1 MGSKRQ
7 KFVSGRYT
15 LMVSLGTTIKH
26 LDNKKS
32 NKKNMRLLILLSIV
46 LFSCNK
52 KKTADASIST
62 TYRQT
67 KTVSY
72 NSVSVDV
79 IIDKPALNEVD
90 VLLVFHGTVMYDS
103 SIMTAANTTLDKFK
117 GILDRNDM
125 MIVSVAYPQESVLL
139 GDNIVQGE
147 AALLWLKNKASQEL
161 GITVK
166 KIFLGGHSQ
175 GGYMVT
181 RLNTMHQTNGVIAN
195 APGPLNLVYRCQLE
209 ENGQIQPSAV
219 CTKLKKVY
227 GTTSSNPNPYFQR
240 SLLNFTNGFKSDI
253 LFVQGLSDSP
263 IQLYTWPTFK
273 QDVLSCS
280 NCQYSQFIEITGGG
294 HGSLFES
301 PIGKSEFNTFINNH

>member
-1 MGSKRQ
+1 MGSKKQ

-147 AALLWLKNKASQEL
+147 AALLWLKNKARQEL

-166 KIFLGGHSQ
+166 KVFLGGHSQ

-209 ENGQIQPSAV
+209 ENGQIQSGAV
-219 CTKLKKVY
+219 CTKLKNVY
-227 GTTSSNPNPYFQR
+227 GTTTSNPNAYFQR

-253 LFVQGLSDSP
+253 LFVQGLNDTP
-263 IQLYTWPTFK
+263 IQMYSWPTFK
-273 QDVLSCS
+273 QDVI
-280 NCQYSQFIEITGGG
+280 NCTNCLNKQFVEVAGGE

-301 PIGKSEFNTFINNH
+301 PTAKTEFNNFINSH

>member
-1 MGSKRQ
+1 MRILTIL
-7 KFVSGRYT
+7 T
-15 LMVSLGTTIKH
+15 LLF
-26 LDNKKS
+26 
-32 NKKNMRLLILLSIV
+32 
-46 LFSCNK
+46 FSCTKDNTTEQPIP
-52 KKTADASIST
+52 TAYRITKSV
-62 TYRQT
+62 TY
-67 KTVSY
+67 
-72 NSVSVDV
+72 NNINVDV
-79 IIDKPALNEVD
+79 VIDKPALNEVD
-90 VLLVFHGTVMYDS
+90 VLLVFHGTVLYDS
-103 SIMTAANTTLDKFK
+103 NLMTAANTTLDKFK
-117 GILDRNDM
+117 GILDRKDM
-125 MIVSVAYPQESVLL
+125 MIVSVAYPQENVVL

-166 KIFLGGHSQ
+166 KVFLGGHSQ

-219 CTKLKKVY
+219 CTKLKNVY

-253 LFVQGLSDSP
+253 LFIQGLSDSP
-263 IQLYTWPTFK
+263 IQLYTWPSFK

-280 NCQYSQFIEITGGG
+280 NCQNSQFIEITGGG

-301 PIGKSEFNTFINNH
+301 PIGKTEFNNFINSH